1 MKKYLRRSA
10 ASVTKV
16 LNYYMPPSPEKRAK
30 KAKCEKT
37 MCCGSEAF
45 LTPGFGMRKK
55 IKIRIW
61 NEHPGSYFREIRN
74 YFFFIK
80 NGSGAWIREGKIRIR
95 DKHTGSATLNTIMI
109 HLHPIYTVQHT
120 KHLKN

>member
-45 LTPGFGMRKK
+45 LTPGFGMREK

-74 YFFFIK
+74 YFFFKIK
-80 NGSGAWIREGKIRIR
+80 TDPEPGSGKEKF
-95 DKHTGSATLNTIMI
+95 GSGINI
-109 HLHPIYTVQHT
+109 PNPQR
-120 KHLKN
+120 